1 MKKKLNG
8 FYNYTVILTYLGM
21 LFGFA
26 GIAFVIEGKFRRA
39 VLSLMIAGFCDMF
52 DGAVASTRER
62 TDSEKKFGIQIDSLS
77 DLICFGIMPGLFIY
91 CLCGRHPVAF
101 FVAGLYALCALIRL
115 AYFNV
120 MEEQRQS
127 QESGR
132 RTDYQGL
139 PVTVSAI
146 LVPLIYL
153 IFLLLP
159 RWNIAFALLALS
171 FIAAAFVL
179 PFRVRKPHSLGKLF
193 MVIAAAVELVLI
205 LLNFGAKA

>member
-8 FYNYTVILTYLGM
+8 YYNYTVILTYLGM

-26 GIAFVIEGKFRRA
+26 GIAFVIEGKFRQA

-77 DLICFGIMPGLFIY
+77 DLICFGIMPALFVY
-91 CLCGRHPVAF
+91 CLCGRHPIAF

-159 RWNIAFALLALS
+159 RWNVPFALVALG

-179 PFRVRKPHSLGKLF
+179 PFRVRKPHSLGKLL
-193 MVIAAAVELVLI
+193 MVIVAAVVLVLI
-205 LLNFGAKA
+205 LLNFGARA